1 MYTPCRACVLHSRAA
16 PMPPRTLHGVGNE
29 SDGAPGKAEGFV
41 GERRSRKV
49 SELSPFRRKRGIRR
63 RRRRCRGGCPHPP
76 PHQCRPRKLRMP
88 QGGLS
93 CPCGAIHLLVR
104 HGINA
109 MAHSLRCSSSP
120 QCDRLRWVTLGAPV
134 CSTASPLSG
143 EAYKTHPKSLP
154 HPGGKVARRAG

>member
-1 MYTPCRACVLHSRAA
+1 MYTPCIACAPHSPGRPYA
-16 PMPPRTLHGVGNE
+16 PRTLHGVGNE

-63 RRRRCRGGCPHPP
+63 RRRRCRGGCPQPP

-88 QGGLS
+88 QGSLS

-109 MAHSLRCSSSP
+109 MARSFRCSSSP
-120 QCDRLRWVTLGAPV
+120 QCDRLRWVTLGAQSARQLPPQGGKPIKRRP
-134 CSTASPLSG
+134 T
-143 EAYKTHPKSLP
+143 SLP
-154 HPGGKVARRAG
+154 PQGGSL